1 MDISPIL
8 EFLMP
13 DELKKA
19 LMEWR
24 NDHYSFAVFLFFE
37 FLVGFVLVY
46 FWDNSSLNLVVSKY
60 LISKAKFS
68 LFSID
73 STFVSKFCKFRINLF
88 FISII
93 FNEIY

>member
-46 FWDNSSLNLVVSKY
+46 FCKKTTKRAVLENL
-60 LISKAKFS
+60 KAK
-68 LFSID
+68 
-73 STFVSKFCKFRINLF
+73 KKPAY
-88 FISII
+88 I
-93 FNEIY
+93 FNGWSPTI